1 MFIFEFYIFMNT
13 IFLQL
18 GSNMGEREAYLQN
31 AIALIAE
38 EIGAI
43 QKKSK
48 VYESVPWGVEN
59 QNNYLNQVIQIK
71 SVCSAEEVLEKVLE
85 IEDKIGR
92 IRNEKWGER
101 IIDIDI
107 LFFNDL
113 IVEKEGICIPHI
125 HLQSRKFVLIP
136 LNEIAPN
143 FIHPKYNKTIS
154 KLLIHCKDIESVEE
168 YAI

>member
-1 MFIFEFYIFMNT
+1 MNK

-18 GSNMGEREAYLQN
+18 GSNMGQREAYLKN
-31 AIALIAE
+31 AIAFIAE
-38 EIGAI
+38 EIGSI
-43 QKKSK
+43 QKRSK

-71 SVCSAEEVLEKVLE
+71 SDFSPAEVLEKALQ

-113 IVEKEGICIPHI
+113 IIEKEGICIPHI
-125 HLQSRKFVLIP
+125 HLHTRKFVLIP
-136 LNEIAPN
+136 FNEIDPN
-143 FIHPKYNKTIS
+143 FMHPKYNKTIS
-154 KLLIHCKDIESVEE
+154 ELLINCKDIESVEE

>member
-1 MFIFEFYIFMNT
+1 
-13 IFLQL
+13 
-18 GSNMGEREAYLQN
+18 MGDRDAYLKN
-31 AIALIAE
+31 VNKLITE

-48 VYESVPWGVEN
+48 IYESVPWGVEN
-59 QNNYLNQVIQIK
+59 QNNYLNQVLEIK
-71 SVCSAEEVLEKVLE
+71 SEFLAEEVLEKVLK

-125 HLQSRKFVLIP
+125 HLHNRKFVLIP
-136 LNEIAPN
+136 LNEIAPS
-143 FIHPKYNKTIS
+143 FAHPKYNKTIGE
-154 KLLIHCKDIESVEE
+154 LLSECKDIESVEE
-168 YAI
+168 YAV

>member
-1 MFIFEFYIFMNT
+1 MNT

-18 GSNMGEREAYLQN
+18 GSNVGERELYLN
-31 AIALIAE
+31 NSITLITE
-38 EIGAI
+38 EIGSI
-43 QKKSK
+43 RKKSK

-59 QNNYLNQVIQIK
+59 QNNYLNQVLQIK
-71 SVCSAEEVLEKVLE
+71 SLCSPEEVLEIVLQ

-113 IVEKEGICIPHI
+113 IIEKEGICIPHI
-125 HLQSRKFVLIP
+125 HLQNRKFVLIP

-143 FIHPKYNKTIS
+143 FMHPKYNKTIS
-154 KLLIHCKDIESVEE
+154 ELLIHCKDIESVEE

>member
-1 MFIFEFYIFMNT
+1 MNT

-18 GSNMGEREAYLQN
+18 GSNMGERKEFLQS
-31 AIALIAE
+31 AIVLIVE

-48 VYESVPWGVEN
+48 VYESVPWGVDG
-59 QNNYLNQVIQIK
+59 QNNYLNQVLEIK
-71 SVCSAEEVLEKVLE
+71 SRFLVEEVLEKVLQ

-107 LFFNDL
+107 LFFNDMV
-113 IVEKEGICIPHI
+113 IEKEGLCVPHI
-125 HLQSRKFVLIP
+125 HLHKRNFVLLP
-136 LNEIAPN
+136 LQEIAPE
-143 FIHPKYNKTIS
+143 FIHPKNQKTIS
-154 KLLIHCKDIESVEE
+154 ELKQECRDSEKVEE
-168 YAI
+168 YAV

>member
-1 MFIFEFYIFMNT
+1 MNT
-13 IFLQL
+13 VFLQL
-18 GSNMGEREAYLQN
+18 GSNMGDRDAYLKN
-31 AIALIAE
+31 ANKLIAE

-48 VYESVPWGVEN
+48 IYESVPWGVEN
-59 QNNYLNQVIQIK
+59 QNNYLNQVLEIK
-71 SVCSAEEVLEKVLE
+71 SEFLAEEVLEKVLQ

-125 HLQSRKFVLIP
+125 HLHNRKFVLIP
-136 LNEIAPN
+136 LNEIAPV
-143 FIHPKYNKTIS
+143 FVHPKYNKTIGD
-154 KLLIHCKDIESVEE
+154 LLADCKDSEKVEE

>member
-1 MFIFEFYIFMNT
+1 MST

-38 EIGAI
+38 EIGSI
-43 QKKSK
+43 QKRSK

-71 SVCSAEEVLEKVLE
+71 SDFSAEEVLEKVLQ

-107 LFFNDL
+107 LFFND
-113 IVEKEGICIPHI
+113 
-125 HLQSRKFVLIP
+125 
-136 LNEIAPN
+136 
-143 FIHPKYNKTIS
+143 
-154 KLLIHCKDIESVEE
+154 
-168 YAI
+168 